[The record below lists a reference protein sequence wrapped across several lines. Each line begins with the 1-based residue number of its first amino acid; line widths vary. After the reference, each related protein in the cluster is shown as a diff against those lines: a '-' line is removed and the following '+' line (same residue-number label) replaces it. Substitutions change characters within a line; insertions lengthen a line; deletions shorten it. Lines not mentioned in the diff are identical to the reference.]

1 MLAKQKHKADRH
13 CEHIQEVYTLNRTF
27 DSSAYICHIWS
38 EEIGKKGK
46 SEKKKRKKIRHGY
59 IRREFCES
67 TTISFLGY
75 LACSNWL

>member
-1 MLAKQKHKADRH
+1 MLWGDMSLWSAKMLAKQKHKADRH

-46 SEKKKRKKIRHGY
+46 SEEKKKKKNEARVYQKRI
-59 IRREFCES
+59 
-67 TTISFLGY
+67 L
-75 LACSNWL
+75 